1 MDSPSYRIL
10 NLAQVFSCIVLMI
23 IAIVYFENI
32 LKLEPCYL
40 CMTQRVFVVVIGII
54 CALAAVHNPR
64 QLGQRVYAALS
75 IIVVIMGIYFSGKQ
89 LWLQSLPEDKVPS
102 CGVPVDYLFD
112 YFSVTEAIRMLLR
125 GDGNCAEVQWQF
137 VGISM
142 PGWVMICFI
151 GFGAIGVVQFLR
163 KA

>member
-1 MDSPSYRIL
+1 MDLPSYRIL

-40 CMTQRVFVVVIGII
+40 CMTQRVFVVAIGII
-54 CALAAVHNPR
+54 CALAVVHNPR

-112 YFSVTEAIRMLLR
+112 YFSVTEAISMLLR

-137 VGISM
+137 IGISM

-151 GFGAIGVVQFLR
+151 GFGAIGLVQFLR